1 MLNEQFASNNIT
13 KQSKDKASNVAT
25 FFTTLGKVNK
35 FLEYTFSLPMKI
47 YQNIVDNIYNLVV
60 NNTGTC
66 AMCVCTAVTTTVSV
80 TSIAVGVGIGA
91 GIGCFPS
98 DSTTSNSTSG

>member
-1 MLNEQFASNNIT
+1 MLTEQFVSNNIT
-13 KQSKDKASNVAT
+13 KQSKDKASNVDT
-25 FFTTLGKVNK
+25 LFTTLEKVNK
-35 FLEYTFSLPMKI
+35 FLEYTFSLPM
-47 YQNIVDNIYNLVV
+47 NIFQYFVDNIYNLVV

>member
-1 MLNEQFASNNIT
+1 MLPEQFASNNIT

-66 AMCVCTAVTTTVSV
+66 AMCMCTAVTTTVSV

-98 DSTTSNSTSG
+98 DSTTS